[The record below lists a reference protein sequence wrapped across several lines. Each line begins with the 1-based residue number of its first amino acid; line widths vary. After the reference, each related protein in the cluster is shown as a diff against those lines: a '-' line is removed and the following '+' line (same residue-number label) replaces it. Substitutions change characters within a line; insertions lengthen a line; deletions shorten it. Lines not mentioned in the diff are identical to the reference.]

1 MRKRSSTVIVFR
13 NDQTILSEYY
23 YYYYYY
29 YFNSN
34 HMYCIVTKGRDG
46 KHLRDKLGQKDGE
59 LKRLQEKLSLCCDS
73 PSQFLTPG
81 SQHRHGGTHD

>member
-29 YFNSN
+29 FNSN
-34 HMYCIVTKGRDG
+34 HMYCMVTKGRDG

-59 LKRLQEKLSLCCDS
+59 LKRLHVATLLLSS
-73 PSQFLTPG
+73 
-81 SQHRHGGTHD
+81 